1 MKKWMF
7 LPLLLALILI
17 GCSSEEVVFEPVTV
31 SGFEVE
37 VQLELSL
44 SSAPFDQQGNQVWG
58 EDLEGEALADLLE
71 ELDIDVSEALEG
83 EFILRIE
90 LLSYA
95 LEAEETDELELTF
108 LTPAVDYLFLNA
120 GETVAS
126 FEDITFN
133 VAGVFVY
140 EITQIA
146 EMEES
151 ELGETDDED
160 EELNGEWLLDDASV
174 LITITVIED
183 LETEHLIAE
192 VEQEGDFL
200 FINVLAYD
208 VSEMVQEALME
219 RWEESTT
226 APPGE
231 DLVTNQ
237 PGSGSSSSSS
247 GNTGIPEDSAV
258 TLSHSEALSYL
269 ALVNRHFRL
278 SSNFSPGDLSVV
290 NVQSTHGTHHLRVTA
305 ARAAENL
312 FAAAANDGHTLIA
325 TSGYRSFATQ
335 QATHQHWINERGEAE
350 ARRISARPGHSEH
363 QLGLALDITNPTL
376 GCCSS
381 QFSSTSEGI
390 WVRNNAHRFGFIIRY
405 PAGREADTGFIYEPW
420 HIRYVG
426 VGPATTIHNGNLILE
441 DFLR

>member
-1 MKKWMF
+1 MKKRMF
-7 LPLLLALILI
+7 LPLLVALILI

-37 VQLELSL
+37 MQLELSL

-71 ELDIDVSEALEG
+71 ELGIDVSEASEG
-83 EFILRIE
+83 EFVLRIE

-95 LEAEETDELELTF
+95 LEAEEIDELELTF
-108 LTPAVDYLFLNA
+108 LTPAVDYLFFNT

-126 FEDITFN
+126 FEDMTFN

-140 EITQIA
+140 EITQVA
-146 EMEES
+146 S
-151 ELGETDDED
+151 LD
-160 EELNGEWLLDDASV
+160 EEEIENDGWLLDDANV
-174 LITITVIED
+174 LMTITVTED

-192 VEQEGDFL
+192 VEQEGDLL

-208 VSEMVQEALME
+208 VSEAIQEALME
-219 RWEESTT
+219 RWEEQTS
-226 APPGE
+226 PPDEGE
-231 DLVTNQ
+231 NQGETNQ
-237 PGSGSSSSSS
+237 GSGSSSSSS
-247 GNTGIPEDSAV
+247 SSSNTGIPEDSAV
-258 TLSHSEALSYL
+258 TLSNSEALSYL

-278 SSNFSPGDLSVV
+278 SSSFSPGDLSVV
-290 NVQSTHGTHHLRVTA
+290 NVQSTHGTHHLRATA
-305 ARAAENL
+305 ARAAEGL

-335 QATHQHWINERGEAE
+335 QATHQHWINVMGEAE
-350 ARRISARPGHSEH
+350 ARRVSARPGHSEH
-363 QLGLALDITNPTL
+363 QLGLALDVTTPAL
-376 GCCSS
+376 GGLST
-381 QFSSTSEGI
+381 QFSSTPEGV

-405 PAGREADTGFIYEPW
+405 PANREADTGFSYEPW

-426 VGPATTIHNGNLILE
+426 IDAATTIHNGNLILE